1 MWKKNLIFKNIIH
14 VYEWYIETF
23 ISKQKIY
30 EDWAY
35 IFDSKPATLF
45 IPCSVLLNFAVFKLI
60 PIFILIHKWILWHL
74 SLACGH
80 NCLGCYRINARQVLL
95 KKNFTSVPALKVNFP
110 VNSIRKTG
118 GGLVEIGRG
127 LVLLFRV
134 YVTGLFYVMPEMF
147 SKDQFNLTLKKISK
161 GPNEL
166 LRIVHLSVLMDLY

>member
-127 LVLLFRV
+127 GSCSCNIVFSNLNKVLATFILGWTFFFFLIGRHISLCNF
-134 YVTGLFYVMPEMF
+134 GLPF
-147 SKDQFNLTLKKISK
+147 
-161 GPNEL
+161 
-166 LRIVHLSVLMDLY
+166 